1 MPTVQINRIGSICR
15 TEGQNPRR
23 SLNKEDFVK
32 FKPDST
38 YLNFNPWI
46 RKRQY
51 VSDLIKMQYY
61 STGSY
66 QCESSRRSW
75 YTFFFWYASF
85 SITSWCMIDQFVLFT
100 FFLRYYHKNVSA
112 FFLFRSVLLLQ
123 YPIRN
128 VFSIHIMS
136 VHESKLFCNF
146 LERSFFA
153 DTVGEDFYAY
163 RIFVTKSF
171 LNTIYMKSWVRFIVT
186 YSSVTVDVIVYDVD
200 NMSHSSDASRSS
212 SVCLWRLSSFISDVN
227 ARKHISCHSSSYVFR
242 ILCSRTVVSPVIWYC
257 AFASYSLILFPSQGV
272 QKYISFSLFFFVV
285 RPIR

>member
-1 MPTVQINRIGSICR
+1 MGRNSRRDVTVRCKSGQNVWSPICGLQVVNHMPTVQINRIGSICR

-61 STGSY
+61 ITDSY
-66 QCESSRRSW
+66 QCVSSRRSW

-112 FFLFRSVLLLQ
+112 FFLFRSVILLQ

-146 LERSFFA
+146 LERSFF
-153 DTVGEDFYAY
+153 
-163 RIFVTKSF
+163 
-171 LNTIYMKSWVRFIVT
+171 
-186 YSSVTVDVIVYDVD
+186 
-200 NMSHSSDASRSS
+200 
-212 SVCLWRLSSFISDVN
+212 C
-227 ARKHISCHSSSYVFR
+227 
-242 ILCSRTVVSPVIWYC
+242 WYC
-257 AFASYSLILFPSQGV
+257 WEKTFTRIVSLLRKAFSIQFIWKVGCDSSWRTRPSLSMLSFMMWTICLAPLTLLARLPSV
-272 QKYISFSLFFFVV
+272 SEDS
-285 RPIR
+285 RPS